1 MKKQLGFT
9 LVEVMI
15 AVFLGS
21 LLIAGVMNIFITT
34 NRSMWLTDGLS
45 RTQEA
50 GRFSMD
56 YITRYVRMG
65 GYVDK
70 DSNNSSG
77 TALYA
82 QNCALNACAANDVA
96 GINGD
101 RLAVFYYAP
110 ATGTTL
116 NCQGGV
122 VAAGTAVVNV
132 FWVNANR
139 ELVCGVFDPSANVW
153 TAAAAP
159 LVTDVESLQY
169 LVATHSGNNV
179 IYQPLDKVAAA
190 DWADIFSVR
199 IAVLIA
205 SPANEMNGNKT
216 APAIDTKIRGYALLD
231 QKINDFNDGLI
242 RQVFS
247 TTIDFINQ
255 SI

>member
-1 MKKQLGFT
+1 MKKHSGFT
-9 LVEVMI
+9 LVEIMI

-21 LLIAGVMNIFITT
+21 LLLAGLMNIFITT

-56 YITRYVRMG
+56 YISRYVRMG

-70 DSNNSSG
+70 DSNDSSG
-77 TALYA
+77 TALYSK
-82 QNCALNACAANDVA
+82 NCGLGACAANDVG

-110 ATGTTL
+110 KNGTTR

-122 VAAGTAVVNV
+122 VTPGTSIVNV

-139 ELVCGVFDPSANVW
+139 ELVCGVFDPTANAW
-153 TAAAAP
+153 SAAATP
-159 LVTDVESLQY
+159 LITDVESLQY
-169 LVATHSGNNV
+169 LVGTRSGSSV
-179 IYQPLDKVAAA
+179 IYQTLDKIGATA
-190 DWADIFSVR
+190 WADISSIRV
-199 IAVLIA
+199 AVLIA
-205 SPANEMNGNKT
+205 SQAEEVNGQKT
-216 APAIDTKIRGYALLD
+216 NQAVDKKQRTYALLD
-231 QKINDFNDGLI
+231 QKIDTYDDGLI